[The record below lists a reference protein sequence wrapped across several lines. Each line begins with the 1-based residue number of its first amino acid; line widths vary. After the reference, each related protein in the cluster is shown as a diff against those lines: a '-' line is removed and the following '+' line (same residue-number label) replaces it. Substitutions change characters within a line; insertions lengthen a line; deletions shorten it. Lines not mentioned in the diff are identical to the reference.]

1 MTAGGILTAAILP
14 TPPIEAAA
22 IKLPQASKLGRICAG
37 AEGAHFDVKSKPDI
51 NASITATVFRDDVI
65 PWYREV
71 VATAMDYNLP
81 NQRWVETDQGYIYA
95 SNVQPVENILNQPV
109 TEFAQTGEVKGAWV
123 EITVPYV
130 DVVLAQPATSFWL
143 RSVLKPRVYYGQVL
157 WADDI
162 SQTADGK
169 VMYRLTQRVGSTPDY
184 YWAPAEACRIIKP
197 EDITTIHPDVTDKKV
212 VVNLTRQTLSC
223 LEGKDEVFFCRV
235 STGPKLTDGW
245 ATEPGDHSV
254 WRRLVSIHMSAGGST
269 GEAFDTPGI
278 GWVSIFTNEGAAI
291 HAAYWHNDF
300 GLARSHGCVNTSPA
314 DAKWIWRWMLPPVDY
329 NQGDLILKWNSEI
342 PATHVL
348 VMEEG

>member
-1 MTAGGILTAAILP
+1 
-14 TPPIEAAA
+14 
-22 IKLPQASKLGRICAG
+22 
-37 AEGAHFDVKSKPDI
+37 
-51 NASITATVFRDDVI
+51 
-65 PWYREV
+65 
-71 VATAMDYNLP
+71 MDYNLP

-123 EITVPYV
+123 EITVPYA

-143 RSVLKPRVYYGQVL
+143 KSVLKPRVYYGQVL

-184 YWAPAEACRIIKP
+184 YWAPAEACRIITP

-269 GEAFDTPGI
+269 GEAFATPGI

-348 VMEEG
+348 VTEEG